1 MVFFQ
6 METPLV
12 DLRQMVNSIDMEA
25 LTSGLFLNPKLS
37 DFGFHSWPVDPNR
50 EHRRS
55 PLSWWFLAVCSIAA
69 TIVFSRSRSFDRISD
84 ACQVRLWLF
93 FSLPRTNPKACRA
106 TWFSQQSPFLRSA
119 AFSFFVDGGLSD
131 PASWSSHVLKGT
143 LIVNWFGGIFSS
155 FCHDLPSLTGS
166 LGCRPPLLLL
176 WSQFGEV
183 QLHCLPRSCHQAS
196 HSPLDITAKKPLH
209 KDPVRPFLRKSSGLI
224 PMCLECSMLDPGL
237 QRVAEHLWI
246 S

>member
-143 LIVNWFGGIFSS
+143 LIVNWFGGIF
-155 FCHDLPSLTGS
+155 FLFLPWFALPDWLPWLSATTAVAVKSIWGGAVALFTTKLSPGKSLATWHN
-166 LGCRPPLLLL
+166 C
-176 WSQFGEV
+176 
-183 QLHCLPRSCHQAS
+183 
-196 HSPLDITAKKPLH
+196 
-209 KDPVRPFLRKSSGLI
+209 
-224 PMCLECSMLDPGL
+224 
-237 QRVAEHLWI
+237 
-246 S
+246 